1 MLKGIKVRYK
11 RLQVVTGGSMEY
23 KGLHG
28 AYKETSSSG
37 ILSSLALVGNHTYTH
52 GLTNNINM

>member
-28 AYKETSSSG
+28 AYKESSSSG
-37 ILSSLALVGNHTYTH
+37 ILSSLALVGNHT
-52 GLTNNINM
+52 